1 MYKVPVSLFKRRPS
15 RPLPYTSHG
24 LYASV
29 CWLLAIKMYGAG
41 YDMCEDEV
49 HFWLLEQ
56 PRATDGLSELEME
69 CRVLELFD
77 WHGS

>member
-1 MYKVPVSLFKRRPS
+1 
-15 RPLPYTSHG
+15 
-24 LYASV
+24 
-29 CWLLAIKMYGAG
+29 MYGAG

>member
-1 MYKVPVSLFKRRPS
+1 
-15 RPLPYTSHG
+15 
-24 LYASV
+24 
-29 CWLLAIKMYGAG
+29 MYGAG
-41 YDMCEDEV
+41 YDDMCEDKV
-49 HFWLLEQ
+49 DKVYSWLLEQ